1 MTGVQTCAL
10 PILRALQAGLLI
22 SVTAERVVRLAPPL
36 ILTQAEADEIVS
48 ILVPLIKTFLKEKAA
63 P

>member
-1 MTGVQTCAL
+1 M
-10 PILRALQAGLLI
+10 RALQAGLLI
-22 SVTAERVVRLAPPL
+22 SVTAERVVRLALPL